1 MSSQPETIREPAPAS
16 SEPSVS
22 SASVFPQRFTPF
34 EYYFWLEHLP
44 EYPQVFYIRLDCRG
58 SLDRETFV
66 KAYEQAHGRHPF
78 LSTRIEYDRRGWPSW
93 NAGTPVPVLWG
104 DLVSWHQAGMT
115 CGDNSPRVLARV
127 AQQDDEVTISFA
139 FDHVAVDG
147 MGGFQFIADLMVA
160 YAHLGSGETGP
171 PPWRRI
177 DAKLLAERGRH
188 TLLGRNLRLVDLWRW
203 PQSAVPLM
211 VRRAAVLSDR
221 GQAADAKTDAAE
233 QDVRVGS
240 EFLVHTLS
248 EEETTRLADI
258 ARDLEV
264 RLHELLLR
272 DYYLML
278 AAWNEG
284 TPEARLPLRV
294 MVPMNMRS
302 KQDFR
307 MPAANMFGFAFTTR
321 RLRDC
326 QNRAALLES
335 ICREMAWMKRTRWP
349 LYHELGVHLFSFI
362 PSLLRYSV
370 RRKWT
375 FATAVFTNLNAG
387 FDHVPLPW
395 RDDRRLA
402 GELVVENGY
411 GAGPIRPDTRLSLAI
426 HRYAGRLSIALTC
439 DRSVFGPA
447 QQQALM
453 QAYLQQLQRTA
464 ETGT

>member
-1 MSSQPETIREPAPAS
+1 MSGPPETVRALAPATAVGS
-16 SEPSVS
+16 NAA
-22 SASVFPQRFTPF
+22 ASVFPQRFTPF

-44 EYPQVFYIRLDCRG
+44 EYPQLFYIRLDCRG
-58 SLDRETFV
+58 PFDREAFV
-66 KAYEQAHGRHPF
+66 KAYELAHQRHPF
-78 LSTRIEYDRRGWPSW
+78 LSARIEYDRRGWPHW
-93 NAGTPVPVLWG
+93 TAGTPVPIVWG
-104 DLVSWHQAGMT
+104 DQLSWRQAGLT
-115 CGDNSPRVLARV
+115 NTDNSPRALARV
-127 AQQDDEVTISFA
+127 VQNGDDTTLSFA
-139 FDHVAVDG
+139 FDHIAVDG
-147 MGGFQFIADLMVA
+147 MGGFQFITDLMVA
-160 YAHLGSGETGP
+160 YAHLCSGEAGVP
-171 PPWRRI
+171 AWRRV
-177 DAKLLAERGRH
+177 DAQLLGQRGRH
-188 TLLGRNLRLVDLWRW
+188 TLLGRNFRPVDLWRL

-221 GQAADAKTDAAE
+221 GEQAATSDSVE
-233 QDVRVGS
+233 HEVSVGS

-248 EEETTRLADI
+248 EEETAALADV

-264 RLHELLLR
+264 RLHELMLR

-294 MVPMNMRS
+294 LVPINMRR
-302 KQDFR
+302 KQDYR

-321 RLRDC
+321 RMRDC
-326 QNRAALLES
+326 RCRVALLES
-335 ICREMAWMKRTRWP
+335 ICREMATIKSTRWP
-349 LYHELGVHLFSFI
+349 LYHELGVRLFSLC
-362 PSLLRYSV
+362 PPLLRYSV

-426 HRYAGRLSIALTC
+426 HNYAGRLSIALTC

-447 QQQALM
+447 QQQALL
-453 QAYLQQLQRTA
+453 QAYLVQLRRTA
-464 ETGT
+464 ETAT

>member
-1 MSSQPETIREPAPAS
+1 MSSQPETIRETAPAS
-16 SEPSVS
+16 GVTSGS

-58 SLDRETFV
+58 LLDREAFV
-66 KAYEQAHGRHPF
+66 KAYDLAHQRHPF
-78 LSTRIEYDRRGWPSW
+78 LSSRIEYDQRGWPRW
-93 NAGTPVPVLWG
+93 TAGAPAPILWG
-104 DLVSWHQAGMT
+104 NDVSWRKAGLT
-115 CGDNSPRVLARV
+115 NSENSPRVLARV
-127 AQQDDEVTISFA
+127 TQAGDDTTLSFA
-139 FDHVAVDG
+139 FDHIAVDG
-147 MGGFQFIADLMVA
+147 MGGFQFITDLMVA
-160 YAHLGSGETGP
+160 YAHLCAGEAGTP
-171 PPWRRI
+171 AWRRV
-177 DAKLLAERGRH
+177 DAQLLGQRGRH
-188 TLLGRNLRLVDLWRW
+188 TLLNRNFRPVDLWRL
-203 PQSAVPLM
+203 PLSAVPLM

-221 GQAADAKTDAAE
+221 EKPTGVE
-233 QDVRVGS
+233 HDVSVGC

-248 EEETTRLADI
+248 EEETTELANV
-258 ARDLEV
+258 ARNLEV
-264 RLHELLLR
+264 RLHELMLR

-284 TPEARLPLRV
+284 TPEGRLPLRV
-294 MVPMNMRS
+294 LVPMNMRR

-321 RLRDC
+321 RMRDC
-326 QNRAALLES
+326 RCRVALLES
-335 ICREMAWMKRTRWP
+335 ICREMASMKSTRWP
-349 LYHELGVHLFSFI
+349 LYHELGVRLFSLC
-362 PSLLRYSV
+362 PPLLRYSV

-395 RDDRRLA
+395 RNDRRLA

-411 GAGPIRPDTRLSLAI
+411 GAGPIRPNTRLSLAI

-447 QQQALM
+447 QQQALLR
-453 QAYLQQLQRTA
+453 AYLDQLRRTV
-464 ETGT
+464 ETAS